1 MAGSLANPDELQLAR
16 YFHLDEADKEFIGKA
31 GVITIDLVLPC
42 KFGCVR
48 FLGTFLTDMNHIP
61 SGVRHFTARQLGIR
75 DITVLAEY
83 GQRENTRREHAA
95 LIRQHYQYREFAWPW
110 TFRLTPSFIYP
121 ELDKQRTS
129 WPAFRPGDRVA
140 YATSYYSPR
149 SPTLTRLISE
159 VREKATLR
167 LWNKLALIPSAE
179 TAFTAGDAAG
189 AKLIAAACLYWNH

>member
-1 MAGSLANPDELQLAR
+1 MPVDFLTTEQVESYGRFTGEPDELQLAR
-16 YFHLDEADKEFIGKA
+16 YFHLDEADKEFIGKSRGDHNRLGIA
-31 GVITIDLVLPC
+31 LQI
-42 KFGCVR
+42 GCVR

-110 TFRLTPSFIYP
+110 TFRLTRLLYT
-121 ELDKQRTS
+121 RS
-129 WPAFRPGDRVA
+129 WISNERPGLLFDRVA

-149 SPTLTRLISE
+149 SHHADPVDFRGKGKGDVAPVEQTGTDTVSR
-159 VREKATLR
+159 
-167 LWNKLALIPSAE
+167 

-189 AKLIAAACLYWNH
+189 AN